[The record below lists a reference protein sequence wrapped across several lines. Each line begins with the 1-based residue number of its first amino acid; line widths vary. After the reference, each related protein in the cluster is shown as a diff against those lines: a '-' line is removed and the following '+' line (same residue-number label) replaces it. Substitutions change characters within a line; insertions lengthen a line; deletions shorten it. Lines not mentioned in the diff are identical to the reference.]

1 MPDRP
6 YIRFIKPCRLS
17 RLLAA
22 LTFVLVLIGGHRS
35 SWAARIPAP
44 MCTPDAQSMAAP
56 LQRTPTSAAEI
67 RRENSCPAVF
77 GPSWEIL
84 STRPTLPIDWHMSA
98 ADPLWISQ
106 TALKASRAPCV
117 SLMELI
123 ESQASD
129 RTGFSNEIFRPPIFG
144 YLLFE

>member
-6 YIRFIKPCRLS
+6 RIRFSKPCRLT
-17 RLLAA
+17 RLWAA
-22 LTFVLVLIGGHRS
+22 VLFALVLLGAQRS
-35 SWAARIPAP
+35 AWAARIPAP

-67 RRENSCPAVF
+67 RRENGCPSVF

-84 STRPTLPIDWHMSA
+84 PSRPTLPIDWHMST

-106 TALKASRAPCV
+106 AAVRAPRAPSV
-117 SLMELI
+117 SLMGPVDSHDSER
-123 ESQASD
+123 A
-129 RTGFSNEIFRPPIFG
+129 GFSNQIFRPPIG
-144 YLLFE
+144 DLLLEK